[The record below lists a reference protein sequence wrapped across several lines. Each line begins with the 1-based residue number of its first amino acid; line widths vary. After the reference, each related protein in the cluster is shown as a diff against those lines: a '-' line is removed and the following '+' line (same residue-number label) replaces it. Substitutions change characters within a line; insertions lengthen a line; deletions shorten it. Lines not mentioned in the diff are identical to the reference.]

1 MLRPANYRR
10 NRDYF
15 MDPFD
20 MFDEMMPDF
29 WNGDTGL
36 EKSFSGFSTD
46 VSEKDGS
53 YILEAE
59 LPGFN
64 KEDINI
70 DLKNDILTISAQ
82 HSDEKKEEDKDTNYI
97 RKERHF
103 SSYSRSFRVENVT
116 SEDINAS
123 YENGILTV
131 KFPKR
136 DALPEKEVKK
146 IEVK

>member
-1 MLRPANYRR
+1 MLRPAAYRR

-36 EKSFSGFSTD
+36 EKSFSGFNTD
-46 VSEKDGS
+46 VSEKDGN
-53 YILEAE
+53 YVLEAE